1 MHVDGKKGHIRP
13 SLCGVPFTCM
23 CQSDRNLA
31 TTPNILSQTC
41 TKGSG
46 NVLSQVQHAC
56 LRTLR
61 RPGASSPRALC
72 GAVGAIARLRPSVR
86 PTSRG
91 RVPFIGLRYHATV
104 GDRTLRP
111 FAAQRLN
118 RVPIQR
124 LAQWKRRLGADGH
137 ARSARTTGMG
147 IRLVSLARQL
157 GCGNRARQRAQETRG
172 LPRDG
177 CSACRGQTPVA
188 GAAVTGGSG

>member
-1 MHVDGKKGHIRP
+1 MAPQGDRADHQDGEA
-13 SLCGVPFTCM
+13 SLRSQLLASSDAPTGYGAVVPKPPR
-23 CQSDRNLA
+23 SNLRAERRHHRLRNQGSE
-31 TTPNILSQTC
+31 NILGQTS

-46 NVLSQVQHAC
+46 NVLSQVQPAC
-56 LRTLR
+56 LCTLR

-124 LAQWKRRLGADGH
+124 LAQWRRRLGADGH

-157 GCGNRARQRAQETRG
+157 GCFFFLSIRI
-172 LPRDG
+172 
-177 CSACRGQTPVA
+177 
-188 GAAVTGGSG
+188 